1 MSAFAEDLKRW
12 MERER
17 RPRDG
22 SQSAR
27 RLRTRDVAVLFWRHG
42 AVWPTAIY
50 RMSAWCNRHGI
61 RAMPTILERLNMVLF
76 GIEISSSVPIGP
88 GLYLVHPVG
97 TVLMAAR
104 IGANATFISAVTLGM
119 RDTHDFPVLGD
130 GVMVGAGARILGGI
144 TLGDGCTIGANAVV
158 ISDVPAGATAVGIP
172 ARVLPARSTAPTA
185 FEDALRK

>member
-130 GVMVGAGARILGGI
+130 GVMVGAGARILGRV
-144 TLGDGCTIGANAVV
+144 TLGGVRPV
-158 ISDVPAGATAVGIP
+158 GATAVGISDRP
-172 ARVLPARSTAPTA
+172 AGPP
-185 FEDALRK
+185 ALRVPAKLLP